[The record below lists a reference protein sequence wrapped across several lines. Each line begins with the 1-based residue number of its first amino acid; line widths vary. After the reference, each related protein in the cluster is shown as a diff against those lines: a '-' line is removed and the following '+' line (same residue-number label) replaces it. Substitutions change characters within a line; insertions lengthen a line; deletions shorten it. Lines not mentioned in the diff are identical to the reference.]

1 MHEEKLV
8 PAAIAVAMILVI
20 LSIQGEVLAV
30 PSSEK
35 PEGAPVV
42 LTVYSDYV

>member
-1 MHEEKLV
+1 MHEQKLV
-8 PAAIAVAMILVI
+8 PAAIAVAMIL
-20 LSIQGEVLAV
+20 SIQGEMLAD

-35 PEGAPVV
+35 PEGAPIV